1 MGIALWIAI
10 GVAIFCSIVA
20 TNKKTRNKI
29 ILIIIKLEI

>member
-20 TNKKTRNKI
+20 TNKKTRNK
-29 ILIIIKLEI
+29 LY